1 MRARE
6 VERAYSLH
14 MGDSTSHRSGGGVFP
29 ALTTSTVTRIG
40 VLLAIRHSPMM
51 SLSPHR
57 YEGYWRNDQPHGV
70 GRMTNPK
77 GEVRR
82 TLHTQRRS
90 STRMC

>member
-1 MRARE
+1 
-6 VERAYSLH
+6 
-14 MGDSTSHRSGGGVFP
+14 
-29 ALTTSTVTRIG
+29 
-40 VLLAIRHSPMM
+40 MM

-82 TLHTQRRS
+82 TLHTQRRRDTYVLGLQVEQFATLS
-90 STRMC
+90 CGE